1 MLPQVKLRG
10 LRIELGEIEHNI
22 SQHQHVKHV
31 AVSLQKT
38 GPCKDK
44 LVAVLSLHGFS
55 KEAKA
60 GLANAPINLV
70 NSQDVMVQT
79 GAVRRHLGECV
90 PEYMIPSLWI
100 VIEAWPLLASA
111 KLDRKHVQR
120 WLADMDEDFYRG
132 LIGLDDVRAEGTQLT
147 SDEKTLCDIYSRVL
161 NLSSDLIPLDKP
173 FLGLGGDSIT
183 AMQVMAQCRSA
194 GISVTVKDILRSKS
208 IPELALCARK
218 VTKSVFDPEETFD
231 HPFQL
236 SPIQR
241 MYASKMRSIH
251 EELPEVHFNQSF
263 FIRLTKS
270 LPRSVIKD
278 GLNAVVSQHSMLRT
292 RFAVDQHGWSQKVL
306 SRAEGSYRYKCHVLR
321 SIEDVGSVGM
331 LSQRTLGLSGPV
343 FSADLLEL
351 EDRQYLFLVAHHA
364 IIDWVSWRIVL
375 RDLEAFF
382 STGTLG
388 DERPFPFQN
397 WINLQAEHAAQH
409 GDPAKTL
416 PFDIPT
422 SDFAYWDMEKR
433 PNPLSDTVEGSFKL
447 GRDSTALLLGG
458 EAHRALRTEI
468 LDFLLASLFHTFGR
482 VFNDR
487 SLPAIF
493 REGHGREPWD
503 SGLDVSGTVGWFTT
517 MYPLAIDAS
526 SADDI
531 VSMVKKVKDIR
542 RRVPDNGRP
551 YFASRFHN
559 DSAAEKFQGH
569 EAVEISFDYLGQF
582 QALDRPDAI
591 VRQEPRPAFLPQSDD
606 VGRNVDRLSLIEIT
620 AEVIDG
626 ELQHTFSYNK
636 RMKHQDRIRAW
647 IDATK
652 QTLECLIVDMLTAP
666 IDFTLTDFPLLK
678 MTYGG
683 LDTLLK
689 RKLPQAGFDDLDN
702 VEEIYPC
709 SPMQHGLLLS
719 QSLSGDGVYEY
730 RQQME
735 MVPCGSRNFI
745 DAERV
750 AKAWSQVVQW
760 HTSLRTVFVE
770 STAGDGLFDQLVL
783 KSAVPMIRIVD
794 CDEQDTT
801 AIFGDQEALSFR
813 SQQPPHRLTIC
824 RVATDK
830 LVCQLEINHAIVDGS
845 SVANIVRDLSQA
857 YDGHMTSQHRFKF
870 SEYIGYLQGVPE
882 SVAIDFWSEYLAG
895 QAPCLFPALAP
906 LEGPV
911 EDKRVGQFDV
921 SLSLA
926 PEDVKAFCERSNITP
941 LSLFQVAWAM
951 VLKVYTESPK
961 VCFGYL
967 SSGRDAD
974 LPSIENGVGAFIT
987 MLVCS
992 LDLTEGKLSDVLQR
1006 AADDF
1011 VKSLPHQYCGLANI
1025 QRSTSLSSDTLFNTI
1040 LSFHRDDD
1048 VPELNGSGIAIKS
1061 LHAHDPTE
1069 YALSVDIGIL
1079 RDVLSVSMQFWSDQ
1093 LTAEQVRN
1101 VASTLDQA
1109 LCTIVRHPDT
1119 EVRMAALASPFHSA
1133 RMLEFNGN
1141 GEPLPSSDRLVFTD
1155 IESNA
1160 RTHPDAQAICS
1171 WDGSWTYAELDDVTN
1186 RLGHYLRSVGVGPE
1200 VIVPHLFHKSA
1211 WAAITIISVLKAGGA
1226 FVGLDP
1232 AHPRHRLQTLMA
1244 DVNAAIVCVSP
1255 ETAGLINGMQ
1265 NVREIVVDQEFVS
1278 KLPTKNGPPCP
1289 EVRPY
1294 NLSCV
1299 VFTSGTTAKP
1309 KTIAIEH
1316 SSMTSMTDFLGPPF
1330 KMGRDTRVFQF
1341 SAYPYDVSNHDILVT
1356 LQRGGCIC
1364 IPSEYER
1371 MNDPGGAIRR
1381 LDANWAA
1388 LTATVLKLL
1397 RPEQV
1402 PSLKFVSSG
1411 GEAMDREVV
1420 ETWAGAVELVNGKR
1434 VFTSFVC
1441 GCIGKLTGTTG
1452 YGPAE
1457 ASVSVSV
1464 SDILNVQSS
1473 HSNIGRSY
1481 GARAWIVDVDDHNNL
1496 APLGAAGE
1504 LLLEGPQLA
1513 RGYLN
1518 NPEATAKAFVHD
1530 PKWSQAMTPG
1540 LSRRFYRTG
1549 DVCRFNTDGTLTII
1563 GTFHLI

>member
-1 MLPQVKLRG
+1 MFSQVKLRG
-10 LRIELGEIEHNI
+10 LRIELGEVEHNI
-22 SQHQHVKHV
+22 SQHQRVKHV

-44 LVAVLSLHGFS
+44 LVAVLSLRQFS

-60 GLANAPINLV
+60 GLANAPINV
-70 NSQDVMVQT
+70 VTSQDAVSQT
-79 GAVRRHLGECV
+79 DAVHRYLAECV
-90 PEYMIPSLWI
+90 PEYMIPSIWI

-120 WLADMDEDFYRG
+120 WLADMDDDFYRG
-132 LIGLDDVRAEGTQLT
+132 LIGLDDVRAESTQLS
-147 SDEKTLCDIYSRVL
+147 SDEKKICDIYSRVL
-161 NLSSDLIPLDKP
+161 NLSTDLIPLDKP

-194 GISVTVKDILRSKS
+194 GISVTVKDILRSRS

-218 VTKSVFDPEETFD
+218 VTKSVFDHEEKFD

-278 GLNAVVSQHSMLRT
+278 GLNAVVSRHSMLRA
-292 RFAVDQHGWSQKVL
+292 RFAADKDGWSQKVF
-306 SRAEGSYRYKCHVLR
+306 SRAEGSYRFKCHVLR
-321 SIEDVGSVGM
+321 SLEDVGSVGM

-351 EDRQYLFLVAHHA
+351 EDQQYLFLVAHHA
-364 IIDWVSWRIVL
+364 IIDWVSWRIIL
-375 RDLEAFF
+375 RDLETFF
-382 STGTLG
+382 SMGTLG
-388 DERPFPFQN
+388 EEGSFPFQN
-397 WINLQAEHAAQH
+397 WINLQAEHAAEH
-409 GDPAKTL
+409 GDPDKSL
-416 PFDIPT
+416 PFDIPAA
-422 SDFAYWDMEKR
+422 DFAYWDMQMR
-433 PNPLSDTVEGSFKL
+433 PNPLSETTEGAFKL
-447 GRDSTALLLGG
+447 GRESTALLLGG

-468 LDFLLASLFHTFGR
+468 LDFLLASLFHSFGQ

-487 SLPAIF
+487 NLPAIF

-503 SGLDVSGTVGWFTT
+503 SELDVSGTVGWFTT
-517 MYPLAIDAS
+517 MYPLAIDGS

-531 VSMVKKVKDIR
+531 VSMVKKVKDVR
-542 RRVPDNGRP
+542 HRVPDNGRP

-559 DSAAEKFQGH
+559 ERAANKFQDH
-569 EAVEISFDYLGQF
+569 DSVEISFDYLGQF

-591 VRQEPRPAFLPQSDD
+591 VRQEPRPSFLPQSDD

-652 QTLECLIVDMLTAP
+652 QTLESLIVDMLTAP
-666 IDFTLTDFPLLK
+666 IDFTLSDFPLLS

-683 LDTLLK
+683 LETLL
-689 RKLPQAGFDDLDN
+689 RRQLPQAGFDDLDN

-730 RQQME
+730 RHQME

-770 STAGDGLFDQLVL
+770 SAAEDGLFDQLVL
-783 KSAVPMIRIVD
+783 KSAAPMVTIVD
-794 CDEQDTT
+794 CDEQDT
-801 AIFGDQEALSFR
+801 AGVFKSQKALSFR

-857 YDGHMTSQHRFKF
+857 YEGDMTAQYRFKF
-870 SEYIGYLQGVPE
+870 SEYIGYVQ
-882 SVAIDFWSEYLAG
+882 SKSDYVAIDFWSQYLEG

-906 LEGPV
+906 LEGLV
-911 EDKRVGQFDV
+911 DDKAIGQFDV
-921 SLSLA
+921 SLSLS
-926 PEDVKAFCERSNITP
+926 PEVVKAFCERSNITP

-974 LPSIENGVGAFIT
+974 LPGIENGVGAFIT

-992 LDLTEGKLSDVLQR
+992 LDLSDGKLSDVLQK
-1006 AADDF
+1006 AAEDF
-1011 VKSLPHQYCGLANI
+1011 IKSLPHQYCGLANI
-1025 QRSTSLSSDTLFNTI
+1025 QRSANLGNDTLFNTI
-1040 LSFHRDDD
+1040 LSFHRDED

-1079 RDVLSVSMQFWSDQ
+1079 KDVLSVSMQFWTDQ
-1093 LTAEQVRN
+1093 LTGEQVRSI
-1101 VASTLDQA
+1101 ASTLDQA
-1109 LCTIVRHPDT
+1109 LCTIIRHPNT
-1119 EVRMAALASPFHSA
+1119 EVGTAALASPFHTQK
-1133 RMLEFNGN
+1133 MLEFNGN

-1155 IESNA
+1155 IEKNA
-1160 RTHPDAQAICS
+1160 RTHPDAEAICS
-1171 WDGSWTYAELDDVTN
+1171 WDGSWTYAELNDVTN
-1186 RLGHYLRSVGVGPE
+1186 RLGHYLRSLGVGPE

-1211 WAAITIISVLKAGGA
+1211 WAAITIISILKAGGA

-1232 AHPRHRLQTLMA
+1232 AHPRHRLETLVA
-1244 DVNAAIVCVSP
+1244 DVSAIIVCVSP
-1255 ETAGLINGMQ
+1255 DTSGLVGDTGQVKEIIID
-1265 NVREIVVDQEFVS
+1265 RELVS
-1278 KLPTKNGPPCP
+1278 KLPAKDGPPCP

-1316 SSMTSMTDFLGPPF
+1316 SSMTSMTDLLAPPF
-1330 KMGRDTRVFQF
+1330 KMYRDTRVFQF

-1356 LQRGGCIC
+1356 LQRGGCVC
-1364 IPSEYER
+1364 IPSEDER
-1371 MNDPGGAIRR
+1371 MNDPSGAIRR
-1381 LDANWAA
+1381 MRANWAA

-1420 ETWAGAVELVNGKR
+1420 ETWAGAVELVNGR
-1434 VFTSFVC
+1434 YLRYPPLRSIVR
-1441 GCIGKLTGTTG
+1441 
-1452 YGPAE
+1452 P
-1457 ASVSVSV
+1457 
-1464 SDILNVQSS
+1464 
-1473 HSNIGRSY
+1473 NIKIFYRLWPSG
-1481 GARAWIVDVDDHNNL
+1481 
-1496 APLGAAGE
+1496 
-1504 LLLEGPQLA
+1504 
-1513 RGYLN
+1513 
-1518 NPEATAKAFVHD
+1518 
-1530 PKWSQAMTPG
+1530 
-1540 LSRRFYRTG
+1540 SRRLG
-1549 DVCRFNTDGTLTII
+1549 ICQHNTDCKLEP
-1563 GTFHLI
+1563 F

>member
-1 MLPQVKLRG
+1 M
-10 LRIELGEIEHNI
+10 RIELGEIEHNI
-22 SQHQHVKHV
+22 SKHEHVKHV

-44 LVAVLSLHGFS
+44 LVAVLSLREFS
-55 KEAKA
+55 KEAKP
-60 GLANAPINLV
+60 GLTNAPIDIV
-70 NSQDVMVQT
+70 TSHDAIGQT
-79 GAVRRHLGECV
+79 DAVRRHLAECV

-120 WLADMDEDFYRG
+120 WIADMDEDIYRG
-132 LIGLDDVRAEGTQLT
+132 LIGLDDARSEGAQLS

-161 NLSSDLIPLDKP
+161 NLSADLIPLDKS

-194 GISVTVKDILRSKS
+194 GISVTVKDILRSKT

-218 VTKSVFDPEETFD
+218 VTKSVFDHEEKFD
-231 HPFQL
+231 YPFQL

-278 GLNAVVSQHSMLRT
+278 GLNAVVSKHSMLRT
-292 RFAVDQHGWSQKVL
+292 RFSVDQDGWSQKVL

-351 EDRQYLFLVAHHA
+351 EDQQYLFLVAHHA
-364 IIDWVSWRIVL
+364 IIDWVSWRIIL
-375 RDLEAFF
+375 LDLETFF
-382 STGTLG
+382 TAGSLG

-397 WINLQAEHAAQH
+397 WINLQAEHAAEH
-409 GDPAKTL
+409 GDPTKTL
-416 PFDIPT
+416 PFDIPK
-422 SDFAYWDMEKR
+422 SDFVYWDMYMK
-433 PNPLSDTVEGSFKL
+433 PNPLSETTEGTFKL
-447 GRDSTALLLGG
+447 SRESTALLLGG

-468 LDFLLASLFHTFGR
+468 LDFLLAGLFHSFGQ

-487 SLPAIF
+487 QLPAIF

-503 SGLDVSGTVGWFTT
+503 PELDVSGTVGWFTT

-526 SADDI
+526 SSDDI
-531 VSMVKKVKDIR
+531 ISMVKKVKDVR
-542 RRVPDNGRP
+542 HRVPDNGRP

-559 DSAAEKFQGH
+559 ERAADKFQDH
-569 EAVEISFDYLGQF
+569 DSVEISFDYLGQF

-591 VRQEPRPAFLPQSDD
+591 VRQEPRPSFLPQSDD

-647 IDATK
+647 IDTAK

-666 IDFTLTDFPLLK
+666 FDFTLSDFPLLS
-678 MTYGG
+678 MTYCG
-683 LDTLLK
+683 LETLL
-689 RKLPQAGFDDLDN
+689 RRQLPQAGFDDLDN
-702 VEEIYPC
+702 IEEIYPC

-730 RQQME
+730 RHQME

-760 HTSLRTVFVE
+760 HSSLRTVFVK
-770 STAGDGLFDQLVL
+770 SAGEDGLFDQLVL
-783 KSAVPMIRIVD
+783 KSAAPMITIVD
-794 CDEQDTT
+794 CDEQDT
-801 AIFGDQEALSFR
+801 AGIFRSQKALSFH

-857 YDGHMTSQHRFKF
+857 YEGDMTAQYRFKF
-870 SEYIGYLQGVPE
+870 SEYIAYVQNKPE
-882 SVAIDFWSEYLAG
+882 SVAIDFWSQYLEG

-911 EDKRVGQFDV
+911 DDKTVGQFDV
-921 SLSLA
+921 SLSLS

-974 LPSIENGVGAFIT
+974 LPGIENGVGAFIT

-992 LDLTEGKLSDVLQR
+992 LDLSEGKLSDVLQR
-1006 AADDF
+1006 AAEDF
-1011 VKSLPHQYCGLANI
+1011 VKSLSYQYCGLANI
-1025 QRSTSLSSDTLFNTI
+1025 QRSANPGNDTLFNTI
-1040 LSFHRDDD
+1040 LSFHRDED
-1048 VPELNGSGIAIKS
+1048 VPGLNGSGIAIKS

-1079 RDVLSVSMQFWSDQ
+1079 KDVLSVSMQFWTDH
-1093 LTAEQVRN
+1093 LTREQVRHI
-1101 VASTLDQA
+1101 ASTLDQTV
-1109 LCTIVRHPDT
+1109 CTIVRHPDT
-1119 EVRMAALASPFHSA
+1119 EVTTAALASPFHTA
-1133 RMLEFNGN
+1133 KMLEFNGN

-1155 IESNA
+1155 IEKNA
-1160 RTHPDAQAICS
+1160 RTHPDAEAICS
-1171 WDGSWTYAELDDVTN
+1171 FEGSWTYAELNDVTS
-1186 RLGHYLRSVGVGPE
+1186 RLGHYLRSLGVGPE
-1200 VIVPHLFHKSA
+1200 AIVPHLFHKSA
-1211 WAAITIISVLKAGGA
+1211 WAAITIISILKAGGA

-1232 AHPRHRLQTLMA
+1232 AHPRQRLENLVA
-1244 DVNAAIVCVSP
+1244 DVKATIICVSP
-1255 ETAGLINGMQ
+1255 ETSGLVNGMQ
-1265 NVREIVVDQEFVS
+1265 NVKEIVIDKEFVS
-1278 KLPTKNGPPCP
+1278 KLPAKNGPPCP

-1316 SSMTSMTDFLGPPF
+1316 SSMTSMTDLLGPPF
-1330 KMGRDTRVFQF
+1330 KMNRDTRVFQF

-1356 LQRGGCIC
+1356 LQRGGCVC
-1364 IPSEYER
+1364 IPSDDER

-1381 LDANWAA
+1381 MGANWAA

-1397 RPEQV
+1397 RPKQV
-1402 PSLKFVSSG
+1402 PTLKFVSSG
-1411 GEAMDREVV
+1411 GEAMDREVL
-1420 ETWAGAVELVNGKR
+1420 ETWAGAVELVNG
-1434 VFTSFVC
+1434 T
-1441 GCIGKLTGTTG
+1441 
-1452 YGPAE
+1452 
-1457 ASVSVSV
+1457 
-1464 SDILNVQSS
+1464 
-1473 HSNIGRSY
+1473 
-1481 GARAWIVDVDDHNNL
+1481 
-1496 APLGAAGE
+1496 
-1504 LLLEGPQLA
+1504 
-1513 RGYLN
+1513 
-1518 NPEATAKAFVHD
+1518 
-1530 PKWSQAMTPG
+1530 
-1540 LSRRFYRTG
+1540 
-1549 DVCRFNTDGTLTII
+1549 
-1563 GTFHLI
+1563 